1 MVITTIT
8 IKRKIISII
17 IVTFDDKNNTEN
29 DNNNEIIV
37 TIMVTTIRR
46 FPAHDELGACRA
58 GFLSKEACL
67 VQAYS

>member
-17 IVTFDDKNNTEN
+17 IITFDDKNNTEN

-58 GFLSKEACL
+58 GLSKEACL